1 MANGCPPG
9 VPVARRRARDLA
21 ALERVRASHR
31 GGDAAAF
38 DERYP
43 RELWLEKAAEVLRTS
58 RCLAERYGVS
68 VDDGALSRELARMRG
83 SSRAPERLEELFAAL
98 DHDPVRIKEGLVRP
112 VLVDRLLR
120 RRVSW
125 DEEIQGAARAE
136 ASALAARLTPVT
148 FEAVAGE
155 RLGRAS
161 YRLDDEGDSRPPSGG
176 VQPVLVGPEELA
188 ELRSRF
194 GPVGVISD
202 PEESEDGI
210 TIRLVTEENASG
222 FDALLVTV
230 PKVQTEEW
238 WREHGDRFKASL
250 DGSLLARASPL
261 PPIGVGPSGWLKA
274 GGRDCPPAQGSW
286 WIDAVPP
293 ESRGGHAAVWTGS
306 EMIVWGGGSMFVPSG
321 DTPWLLNTG
330 GTYDPVTD
338 AWAAITTEG
347 APSPRQAHTGVWTG
361 SQLIVWGG
369 LTWPLPLGGSVPVN
383 DGFAYDPVSDSWT
396 PLSPS
401 PLDPR
406 HLHTAIWTG
415 SEMIVWGGRSS
426 LGANQADGARYVP
439 ATDTWVAISGSGAP
453 EARAEHTAIWTG
465 SQMVIWGGMG
475 PGTSPTSGGRYDPL
489 ADIWAPTSTVTPPPL
504 AGAGTRQSG
513 PAPRC

>member
-1 MANGCPPG
+1 MRSRLAGSWLSSTALLALVLAVSPAVWPADAPP
-9 VPVARRRARDLA
+9 ASLS
-21 ALERVRASHR
+21 LERVRASHR

-43 RELWLEKAAEVLRTS
+43 RELWLEKAMEVLRTS

-68 VDDGALSRELARMRG
+68 VDDGALSRELARMCG

-98 DHDPVRIKEGLVRP
+98 DHDAVRIKEGLVRP
-112 VLVDRLLR
+112 VLVERLLR

-125 DEEIQGAARAE
+125 DQEIHGAARAE
-136 ASALAARLTPVT
+136 AAAFKARLAPES
-148 FEAVAGE
+148 FEAMAGD
-155 RLGRAS
+155 RLGRLS
-161 YRLDDEGDSRPPSGG
+161 YRLEVNGEPARRSGDLDIVR
-176 VQPVLVGPEELA
+176 LGPEKLDEV
-188 ELRSRF
+188 RGQF
-194 GPVGVISD
+194 GAVGVISD

-210 TIRLVTEENASG
+210 TIRLVTEENESG
-222 FDALLVTV
+222 FDAVLVTV
-230 PKVQTEEW
+230 PKVRIEEW
-238 WREHGDRFKASL
+238 WRAHGSSFQASL
-250 DGSLLARASPL
+250 DGSLLARAAPL

-274 GGRDCPPAQGSW
+274 DARDCPPAQGSW

-293 ESRGGHAAVWTGS
+293 ESRGGHTAVWTGS
-306 EMIVWGGGSMFVPSG
+306 EMIIWGGGSMFVPSG

-415 SEMIVWGGRSS
+415 SARCEPGRRCPLRAGDRHVGRDLRVGRSRS
-426 LGANQADGARYVP
+426 QGRAHRDLDRKPDGDLGWD
-439 ATDTWVAISGSGAP
+439 
-453 EARAEHTAIWTG
+453 
-465 SQMVIWGGMG
+465 
-475 PGTSPTSGGRYDPL
+475 
-489 ADIWAPTSTVTPPPL
+489 
-504 AGAGTRQSG
+504 GTRYESYLG
-513 PAPRC
+513 RSL